1 MRFCGRAWKRQTCWD
16 WRCEK
21 WKLGSLF
28 LSYSSIVA
36 FRRQI
41 PIFIGATGLW
51 LLLVST
57 GCFLLFGN
65 RFSTLSAQ
73 SDFSHVPA
81 PAAGEA
87 AVVYAR
93 KRRRSKDKQDTKDVP
108 EIAADYSRFSSNNQ
122 RDESIKQQQQKCR
135 EHASRFGHTIL
146 PAYEFE
152 DRAVSGTKLERVGLN
167 ELLEAAKQGK
177 FNVLYLYSLS
187 RLARESVIT
196 LPILKKLVYVY
207 GVRCICVTEG
217 IDTDTTGWEVIAA
230 IFALIHEQFIKDL
243 SAAVIRGQEGALLS
257 GYSVGDWCFGY
268 GSEPV
273 PGSEQNRAGRNSK
286 PRKIYVI
293 NQEHA
298 DWVSQIFTWY
308 VDEDIS
314 ISQIVR
320 KLNSLKA
327 PKDHRSSSKEWH
339 HDLVVNLLSNTK
351 YIGDWPWGEMQN
363 VRDPETGIISQKPRT
378 EEECEKW
385 ERELPH
391 LRIIDD
397 NTFRRAQEKLD
408 ANAQKWE
415 KHRRDN
421 GKFTGSSTETNGRR
435 KVKLLHGLMKC
446 AKCGSP
452 FYSDGKRARCRG
464 GKRGTC
470 EVITS
475 VPVQL
480 LESMI
485 LEKIGSIILDD
496 DQWFQC
502 VFSDLLKLNREYEN
516 RVPAAIREKERELY
530 QVTQK
535 IERLVDLVE
544 QGSAP
549 EDLKRRLKSRKEE
562 QKEIQYELNQLRL
575 EQRHDL
581 GNPSAEWLRERLKKL
596 FDVLKESSPA
606 ANKALSALV
615 GGEIILEEEA
625 IPLKKRNYF
634 RGKFSVYARGVSD
647 IVTGT
652 SSTIESADQG
662 QEIVIDFIQ
671 PDETDQQREIAK
683 RMYDDKEPVFKIA
696 EVLGVSRSRVTHIL
710 DEVFELLGE
719 EKPDGRSRRSTLA
732 VKHKEPPLYQS
743 ISEEVMKLFAQKLK
757 LGQIADALEI
767 DRNTV
772 TSSVKFWHEQRGL
785 PVPDGRTRRKSL

>member
-1 MRFCGRAWKRQTCWD
+1 M
-16 WRCEK
+16 
-21 WKLGSLF
+21 
-28 LSYSSIVA
+28 
-36 FRRQI
+36 
-41 PIFIGATGLW
+41 
-51 LLLVST
+51 
-57 GCFLLFGN
+57 
-65 RFSTLSAQ
+65 
-73 SDFSHVPA
+73 
-81 PAAGEA
+81 
-87 AVVYAR
+87 YAR
-93 KRRRSKDKQDTKDVP
+93 KRRRGRKKQESQDVP
-108 EIAADYSRFSSNNQ
+108 EVAADYSRFSSNNQ
-122 RDESIKQQQQKCR
+122 RDESIDQQQQKCR

-152 DRAVSGTKLERVGLN
+152 DRAVSGTKLEREGLN

-207 GVRCICVTEG
+207 SVRCICVTEG

-273 PGSEQNRAGRNSK
+273 PGSEIKRAGRNSK
-286 PRKIYVI
+286 PRMIYVI
-293 NQEHA
+293 NHEHA
-298 DWVSQIFTWY
+298 DWVNKIFCWY

-339 HDLVVNLLSNTK
+339 HDLVVTILSNPK
-351 YIGDWPWGEMQN
+351 YVGDWPWGEMQN
-363 VRDPETGIISQKPRT
+363 VRDPETGIVCQKPRS

-385 ERELPH
+385 KRELPH

-408 ANAQKWE
+408 ANVQKWE
-415 KHRRDN
+415 KYRRAN
-421 GKFTGSSTETNGRR
+421 GKFNGSSPETNGRR
-435 KVKLLHGLMKC
+435 KVKLLHGLLKC
-446 AKCGSP
+446 AQCDSP
-452 FYSDGKRARCRG
+452 FHSDGKRARCRG

-470 EVITS
+470 KAITS
-475 VPVQL
+475 VHVQL

-485 LEKIGSIILDD
+485 LEKIGTIIQDD
-496 DQWFQC
+496 EQWFQC
-502 VFSDLLKLNREYEN
+502 VFKDLLKLHREYEN
-516 RVPAAIREKERELY
+516 RVPATIREKERELY

-544 QGSAP
+544 QGDAP
-549 EDLKRRLKSRKEE
+549 EDLQRRLKSRKEE
-562 QKEIQYELNQLRL
+562 QQEIQYELKQLRL
-575 EQRHDL
+575 ERNHDL
-581 GNPSAEWLRERLKKL
+581 GTPSEAWLRERLKQL

-615 GGEIILEEEA
+615 GGEIILEEKE
-625 IPLKKRNYF
+625 IPFRKRKYF
-634 RGKFSVYARGVSD
+634 CGKFRLNVRGVSSFLA
-647 IVTGT
+647 GN
-652 SSTIESADQG
+652 SSTTGGTEQG
-662 QEIVIDFIQ
+662 VEIVIDFIQ
-671 PDETDQQREIAK
+671 PDEADQQREIAK
-683 RMYDDKEPVFKIA
+683 RMYDAQEPEFKIA
-696 EVLGVSRSRVTHIL
+696 EALGVSRSRVTKLLH
-710 DEVFELLGE
+710 EVFELLGE
-719 EKPDGRSRRSTLA
+719 EKLDGRSRRSQIS

-743 ISEEVMKLFAQKLK
+743 ISEDVMKLFNQGLL
-757 LGQIADALEI
+757 LGQIAEALKI

-772 TSSVKFWHEQRGL
+772 TSSVKYWHEQLGL